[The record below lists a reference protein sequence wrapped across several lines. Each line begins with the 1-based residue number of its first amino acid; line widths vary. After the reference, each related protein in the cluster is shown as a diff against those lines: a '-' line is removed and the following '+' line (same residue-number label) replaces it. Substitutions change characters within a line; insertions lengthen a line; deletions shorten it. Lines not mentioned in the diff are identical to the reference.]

1 MDQDQEDKIK
11 EVVEELEKAKEA
23 LFSLYGDGNRQ
34 YEGDKKYRESDIQA
48 GISVRNVNHGIE
60 SESR

>member
-23 LFSLYGDGNRQ
+23 LFSLYGD
-34 YEGDKKYRESDIQA
+34 E
-48 GISVRNVNHGIE
+48 SVRTKEIE
-60 SESR
+60 HIEKAISKLESL

>member
-23 LFSLYGDGNRQ
+23 LFSLYGD
-34 YEGDKKYRESDIQA
+34 ESVITK
-48 GISVRNVNHGIE
+48 
-60 SESR
+60 